1 MQELANSSEK
11 NDKNDKSKLS
21 TGTPLPFYVTQ
32 SGQPTQPTQSG
43 QPAQQLQS
51 ARPVNASQS
60 SLSTQPVFSVRFSAT
75 KLLQDTDTS
84 SSDACGKWFGSLC
97 EDSGNWSHSHRR
109 STNIRDSAHDAF
121 LFAFVL
127 ALLLVVD
134 VPFEAQRCRPSLVL
148 SAKRLYILGERWKTV
163 RRRYSASSGGFGV
176 PSRWVWGQ
184 PFTPRRRRVLQLCV
198 DGVGHGV

>member
-75 KLLQDTDTS
+75 KPQQDTDTS
-84 SSDACGKWFGSLC
+84 SSDACGAWSAPPLIRSGDRSHPDAQSL
-97 EDSGNWSHSHRR
+97 EIGRA
-109 STNIRDSAHDAF
+109 AHDA
-121 LFAFVL
+121 LVL
-127 ALLLVVD
+127 ALVVLLALALH
-134 VPFEAQRCRPSLVL
+134 AQHRRASLARPSSGLRPL
-148 SAKRLYILGERWKTV
+148 GKRWETV
-163 RRRYSASSGGFGV
+163 QQRHPAASGGLGV
-176 PSRWVWGQ
+176 PSRWVRR
-184 PFTPRRRRVLQLCV
+184 PPVTSRPRGVVQLCV